1 MSSAALRYAESL
13 AEAMGMEKEKA
24 QAQILHLNEYLREY
38 MGDNFSTKADIAL
51 IQKDIKGLELKIETV
66 KSELRRDIKEL
77 DIKIERVKS
86 ELKKDIETVKSELGE
101 RLTIRIVTVAGLQVT
116 ILLAAIIGILN
127 FFPR

>member
-66 KSELRRDIKEL
+66 KSELKKDIET
-77 DIKIERVKS
+77 VKS
-86 ELKKDIETVKSELGE
+86 ELKKDIETVKSELKSE
-101 RLTIRIVTVAGLQVT
+101 LKKDIETVKSE
-116 ILLAAIIGILN
+116 N
-127 FFPR
+127 

>member
-38 MGDNFSTKADIAL
+38 MGDNVSTKADIAL
-51 IQKDIKGLELKIETV
+51 IQKDIKGLELK
-66 KSELRRDIKEL
+66 
-77 DIKIERVKS
+77 
-86 ELKKDIETVKSELGE
+86 IETVKSELGE

>member
-86 ELKKDIETVKSELGE
+86 ELGE